1 MRRSWGT
8 LYAPRLLANGATVDA
23 AFCAAFGAPAL
34 DEPDRLSPDI
44 HTFINT
50 FINTFISTFISTKQ
64 PWLQLMQGLPAVP
77 AYCER
82 ADHGPAASLARRAAL
97 L

>member
-34 DEPDRLSPDI
+34 DEPDRLLPDI
-44 HTFINT
+44 HTFIN
-50 FINTFISTFISTKQ
+50 TFISTKQ
-64 PWLQLMQGLPAVP
+64 PWLQLPQGLPAVP